1 MMPDTEM
8 MVSSNDQV
16 KKVSLTVNPKYSL
29 NIQNPA
35 SLTCDKITLPAP
47 MASTTHAHQPNQDT
61 VNIYQQLVTILIS
74 LSRTLEDRYEEIAD
88 FQRKHIN

>member
-47 MASTTHAHQPNQDT
+47 MASTTSATFASECCNNGKTIP
-61 VNIYQQLVTILIS
+61 VVEIVLLSLVQYVILRRQS
-74 LSRTLEDRYEEIAD
+74 MLVR
-88 FQRKHIN
+88 